1 MSNNKL
7 KAAKDTLKYFKEQQW
22 MHEISDDFYY
32 QSKQKEIDDENI
44 RYWEEKVKEI
54 ESQGKAQ

>member
-1 MSNNKL
+1 MANNKL
-7 KAAKDTLKYFKEQQW
+7 KAARETLKYYQEQQW

-44 RYWEEKVKEI
+44 RQWKEI
-54 ESQGKAQ
+54 VKQLESETR